1 MLRWLRAGI
10 EANLDRHQ
18 ILYPWWVPLTSHL
31 GQVACVVVCLALR
44 DALWPLDPL
53 LVCLP
58 LVMVSALV
66 QFTTNRWLP
75 WYVDILGTVV
85 AASLLLARPADGVV
99 DLAPAMLALATAEIT
114 ARDGIGE
121 GLAVAGIGQLVLIG
135 AALGPGLDGAPLYTF
150 VLVLGF
156 VVGSMLLWQMR
167 ALVAERK
174 AREQAWDQATTAERE
189 RIAREIHDLVA
200 HSLSISLL
208 QVTGARRALRDVTGT
223 ADPDETA
230 EAVAEVDAALAD
242 AEQVGRRAMAEIR
255 RTVSAM
261 ADGAADRH
269 ALPGAGDIAALVRE
283 MSGAGLEVE
292 YDEQGDPASLPAATG
307 LGLYRIA
314 QESLANV
321 ARHGGA
327 DARAPGRAPGQRFGH
342 APADHEPAPRR
353 TGARR
358 RPRLRPGRHAGQG
371 RAARRHPRGRTGRG
385 RLGRRRTARAGTP
398 RGRPA
403 LWTHDQEAGT
413 RMTPDP
419 HARPVR
425 VVLVDDQEL
434 VRSGLRRIL
443 RRRDGFDIVAECGDG
458 SEVPA
463 ALDGLADDPATGD
476 DDPGVDVVVM
486 DLRMRTI
493 DGITATAGV
502 VARPAGPPVLVLTTF
517 DDDETLSGALRA
529 GASGFLLKDSSADD
543 LIRAVRTVA
552 DGGHWLDPSVTGRVL
567 QQFRSGAP
575 VVAARANAATDPLT
589 ARELEV
595 LQAIALGRSNGEIAD
610 ELVISELTV
619 KSHVGRIFTKLG
631 LRDRPAA
638 IVYAYDNGLVA
649 PGRS

>member
-18 ILYPWWVPLTSHL
+18 VLYPWWVPLTSHL
-31 GQVACVVVCLALR
+31 GQVACVLVSLALR

-58 LVMVSALV
+58 LVMASALI
-66 QFTTNRWLP
+66 QFTTTRWLP

-85 AASLLLARPADGVV
+85 AAGLLLARPADGVV

-150 VLVLGF
+150 VLLLGF
-156 VVGSMLLWQMR
+156 VIGAMLLWQMR
-167 ALVAERK
+167 ALIAERK

-223 ADPDETA
+223 SDPAETA

-242 AEQVGRRAMAEIR
+242 AEQVGRRAMADIR

-307 LGLYRIA
+307 LGLYRIT

-321 ARHGGA
+321 ARHGGSEPRA
-327 DARAPGRAPGQRFGH
+327 RVRLRVNGAGVHLRISNPLPSGRPRDDGLGSGLAGMQARAHQLGATLEAGPTSEGWTVDVLLG
-342 APADHEPAPRR
+342 
-353 TGARR
+353 TGAR
-358 RPRLRPGRHAGQG
+358 GAG
-371 RAARRHPRGRTGRG
+371 AMDLPCGRT
-385 RLGRRRTARAGTP
+385 
-398 RGRPA
+398 
-403 LWTHDQEAGT
+403 
-413 RMTPDP
+413 
-419 HARPVR
+419 
-425 VVLVDDQEL
+425 
-434 VRSGLRRIL
+434 LRK
-443 RRRDGFDIVAECGDG
+443 
-458 SEVPA
+458 P
-463 ALDGLADDPATGD
+463 GLA
-476 DDPGVDVVVM
+476 
-486 DLRMRTI
+486 
-493 DGITATAGV
+493 
-502 VARPAGPPVLVLTTF
+502 
-517 DDDETLSGALRA
+517 
-529 GASGFLLKDSSADD
+529 
-543 LIRAVRTVA
+543 
-552 DGGHWLDPSVTGRVL
+552 
-567 QQFRSGAP
+567 
-575 VVAARANAATDPLT
+575 
-589 ARELEV
+589 
-595 LQAIALGRSNGEIAD
+595 
-610 ELVISELTV
+610 
-619 KSHVGRIFTKLG
+619 
-631 LRDRPAA
+631 
-638 IVYAYDNGLVA
+638 
-649 PGRS
+649 